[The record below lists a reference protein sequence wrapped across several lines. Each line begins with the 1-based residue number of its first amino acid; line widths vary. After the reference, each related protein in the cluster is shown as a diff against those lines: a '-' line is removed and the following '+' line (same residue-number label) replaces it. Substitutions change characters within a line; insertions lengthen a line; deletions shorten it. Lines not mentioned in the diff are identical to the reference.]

1 MLMPQVLKDTT
12 IANPFR
18 NKRVLDLMASFE
30 KQAGRAVAYKPKML
44 AEESLIAMLE
54 EVRA

>member
-1 MLMPQVLKDTT
+1 MRQVLKDTM

-30 KQAGRAVAYKPKML
+30 KQAGRVVAYKPKML